1 MNKVILYFVLLTTSG
16 YINSQSVIDGPS
28 FISKCMAE
36 TQSIHSNK
44 DGTIS
49 LPWIED
55 IQLRTET
62 RDFDIAR
69 QEYTLRFTPASRA
82 RRQAQKEYYKNLVQS
97 PNFDQAKLNETLIE
111 QAYYD
116 WITLY
121 LLEEQIQTLQKKQT
135 ILKDKKSLLDYYSST
150 YAVDPQKIIKS
161 ITSQN
166 DLEINLRKLKNTY
179 ADLKS
184 KHGILENQLDFST
197 LLNTS
202 QITTKLGLSEINKQD
217 ITALKNEYELALIQ
231 KEINLEKSENSQLLD
246 FAQLKYQGP
255 YTNPYQEKISIGLGL
270 QFPNSGKQTLKIKEL
285 ELKASE
291 ITADIQMNRN
301 SQKSE
306 LLAIK
311 TQLYRALDQYDYIE
325 KVHQEER
332 KELKVI
338 ADQISKKEGYNPMT
352 LLEIE
357 ERHLTNLYYHIA
369 KKEEIFR
376 LYLEYLSVNGLLTGP
391 TFCSFLM
398 P

>member
-1 MNKVILYFVLLTTSG
+1 MNKVIVFFILLTTTG
-16 YINSQSVIDGPS
+16 YLHSQSIIDGPS
-28 FISKCMAE
+28 FIRKCTTESQTINSSKDAN
-36 TQSIHSNK
+36 IR
-44 DGTIS
+44 

-69 QEYTLRFTPASRA
+69 QEYTLRFTPTSRGL
-82 RRQAQKEYYKNLVQS
+82 RQAQKEYYKNLVQS
-97 PNFDQAKLNETLIE
+97 PDFDQAKLNKALLE

-116 WITLY
+116 WVALY
-121 LLEEQIQTLQKKQT
+121 ILEEKIQIQQKNQT
-135 ILKDKKSLLDYYSST
+135 ILKDKKSLLDHYSST
-150 YAVDPQKIIKS
+150 YAIDPQKIIKS

-166 DLEINLRKLKNTY
+166 DLEINLRKLKSTY

-184 KHGILENQLDFST
+184 NHGILENQLDFST
-197 LLNTS
+197 LVDAS
-202 QITTKLGLSEINKQD
+202 QITNKLGLTEINKLNIDVQ
-217 ITALKNEYELALIQ
+217 KNEYELALIQ
-231 KEINLEKSENSQLLD
+231 KEINLEKSENRQLLD

-255 YTNPYQEKISIGLGL
+255 YTDPYQEKISIGLGL
-270 QFPNSGKQTLKIKEL
+270 QFPNSGNQKLKIKEL

-291 ITADIQMNRN
+291 ITADMQYEKN

-306 LLAIK
+306 VMTIK
-311 TQLYRALDQYDYIE
+311 SQLYRALDQYDYSE
-325 KVHQEER
+325 KLYQEER
-332 KELKVI
+332 KELKII
-338 ADQISKKEGYNPMT
+338 ADQISKKEGFNPMT

-369 KKEEIFR
+369 KKEEIYR
-376 LYLEYLSVNGLLTGP
+376 LYLEYLSVSGLLTGP